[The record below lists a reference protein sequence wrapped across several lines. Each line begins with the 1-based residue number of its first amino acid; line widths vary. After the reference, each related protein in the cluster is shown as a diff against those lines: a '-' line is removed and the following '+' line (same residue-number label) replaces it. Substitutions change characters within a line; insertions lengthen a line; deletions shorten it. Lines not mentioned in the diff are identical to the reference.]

1 MSTKHKNTAD
11 MKHAFIHTIIL
22 ASVITISGCG
32 KSEDVE
38 DLETQIYH
46 LEDKIVE
53 LEDLAHKNIIRI
65 EYLEDEVNDMSRD
78 FKKLERKVDY
88 IRYGN

>member
-1 MSTKHKNTAD
+1 MTEDEEKNKSVAPQ
-11 MKHAFIHTIIL
+11 MIAGAII
-22 ASVITISGCG
+22 AIAIAGCG